1 MLRSRQRAIFAGL
14 GALALGIHAAGQP
27 ASLPSSTDM
36 LSFGRIV
43 RFYDFE
49 EAEKAPYVMPINF
62 YRHQAPQQGFPLFGR
77 TQLTSD
83 AAHGGNWSFGFSLDG
98 GSLSARIPTAVIP
111 VLPGS
116 DYRVTTW
123 VRTEGLTH
131 SRARVSAWMND
142 AAGTPIAESRLDSE
156 LLKTS
161 GGWQLASIL
170 VPGNFDNAVD
180 LVVDLQL
187 LQPQQFA
194 GPDRVPEE
202 PLLDDMSGRA
212 WFDDVTISNQ
222 PRIELSTSS
231 PGNVVP
237 ESDDAQLGVLIRDLT
252 GEDLKGT
259 LRVFDLDGG
268 IVTRATFPITRGTT
282 RRITDLSAFGPGWYR
297 AILDVQSG
305 AKAIA
310 RRTLDLYV
318 MPNNPAGSRP
328 HENTFGVVLPPTRA
342 EDLETAVSILRRL
355 GVSRALMSL
364 DGLESEAVSRGSN
377 AANVAALRRA
387 AKELQADSIELTFLL
402 DDLGRRDTITQ
413 DQEPEAED
421 VLANFWLDVRRWQ
434 IGAAEAFEGINQ
446 EQLLAL
452 LNGANDTLSDF
463 VARPVISIPWPIE
476 RVPIP
481 VPSPHG
487 YNVALP
493 YHVQA
498 ESLSEYAAVWQNEG
512 QMRSVTLQRAPAG
525 SYHPRERVTD
535 LVLRTLFA
543 WRGGFDRLTIDAPW
557 SRRGEQRMQIMPDP
571 TFGPWHVLASQL
583 GRRHFVGEIPLGD
596 GLRGWML
603 TGTGPRDAAIVA
615 WNEQAPE
622 EKAVIRM
629 LLANG
634 PVDVVNVF
642 GNRQT
647 IYPVDGI
654 HTITLSNVPV
664 FIEHANLN
672 LAKFRAGVSIQPGFV
687 PARRQAHEQ
696 ELSLSNPWDVPITTQ
711 IRIRPPKGWRIS
723 PRSHNLTLQPGE
735 QRLLP
740 ITLTFAPGVIAD
752 RTQVA
757 IEIAVT
763 ADQEYHIEVQADL
776 DVGLKDVRLSTHWQ
790 AVRNEQTGTY
800 DLTVTLYVTNT
811 TDRALSF
818 DGYLSAPEISRQRRP
833 IATLAPNRTAVKIFR
848 ITDGATLLAGKSVR
862 IGIVERGGNARLNQI
877 LYIPS
882 FADAKEGEPLITS
895 GSQ

>member
-1 MLRSRQRAIFAGL
+1 MRRSKRWTVLGGL
-14 GALALGIHAAGQP
+14 SALALGIDTAGQP
-27 ASLPSSTDM
+27 ASLSASTGM
-36 LSFGRIV
+36 PTFGRIV
-43 RFYDFE
+43 RSYDFE
-49 EAEKAPYVMPINF
+49 EAEQAPYVMPINF
-62 YRHQAPQQGFPLFGR
+62 YRHQAPQQGFPLFGHM
-77 TQLTSD
+77 QLTRD
-83 AAHGGNWSFGFSLDG
+83 AAHGGNWSFGFELDG
-98 GSLSARIPTAVIP
+98 GSLSALIPTAVIP

-116 DYRVTTW
+116 DYRVTAW

-142 AAGTPIAESRLDSE
+142 AAGNPITESRLDSQ
-156 LLKTS
+156 LLKTN
-161 GGWQLASIL
+161 GAWQLVSIL

-187 LQPQQFA
+187 LQRQQFVD
-194 GPDRVPEE
+194 PKRSLEE
-202 PLLDDMSGRA
+202 PLLDDMSGRS
-212 WFDDVTISNQ
+212 WFDDIAISNQ

-237 ESDDAQLGVLIRDLT
+237 ESDDAQLSVLIRDLT
-252 GEDLKGT
+252 GEDLNGT
-259 LRVFDLDGG
+259 LRVLDLDGA
-268 IVTRATFPITRGTT
+268 IVTQETFPIDRGTT
-282 RRITDLSAFGPGWYR
+282 GRITNLSAFGSGWYR
-297 AILDVQSG
+297 AVLEVQSG

-310 RRTLDLYV
+310 RRTLDLVV
-318 MPNNPAGSRP
+318 MPSDSVRTRP
-328 HENTFGVVLPPTRA
+328 HENTFGVVLPPTPA
-342 EDLETAVSILRRL
+342 EDLETAVTILRRL

-364 DGLESEAVSRGSN
+364 NGLQSDAMPRGSN
-377 AANVAALRRA
+377 APDASAVRQA

-402 DDLGRRDTITQ
+402 DDIRRQDTNAQ
-413 DQEPEAED
+413 DQEPETEN

-452 LNGANDTLSDF
+452 LTGANDTLSDF
-463 VARPVISIPWPIE
+463 VAGPVINIPWPIE
-476 RVPIP
+476 RVPIT

-487 YNVALP
+487 YNIALP

-498 ESLSEYAAVWQNEG
+498 ESLSEYASVWRSGG
-512 QMRSVTLQRAPAG
+512 QMHSVTLQRSPAG
-525 SYHPRERVTD
+525 RYHPRERVTD

-543 WRGGFDRLTIDAPW
+543 WRAGFERLTIDAPW
-557 SRRGEQRMQIMPDP
+557 SRRGEQRPQLMPDP
-571 TFGPWHVLASQL
+571 SFGPWHVLASQL

-603 TGTGPRDAAIVA
+603 TGNGPRDTAIVA
-615 WNEQAPE
+615 WNEQAP
-622 EKAVIRM
+622 KRNAVIRM

-642 GNRQT
+642 GNRKT
-647 IYPVDGI
+647 IHPVDGV
-654 HTITLSNVPV
+654 HTVALSTMPV

-696 ELSLSNPWDVPITTQ
+696 ELSLSNPWDVPITAQ
-711 IRIRPPKGWRIS
+711 IRLRPPKGWRIS
-723 PRSHNLTLQPGE
+723 PRSHNVTLQPGE
-735 QRLLP
+735 QRQVP

-752 RTQVA
+752 HTQVA
-757 IEIAVT
+757 IEIEVA

-790 AVRNEQTGTY
+790 AVRNDQTGTY
-800 DLTVTLYVTNT
+800 DLTITMYVTNT
-811 TDRALSF
+811 SDRALSF

-848 ITDGATLLAGKSVR
+848 IPDGAALLAGKSVR
-862 IGIVERGGNARLNQI
+862 IGIVERGGNARLNHI
-877 LYIPS
+877 LNIPS
-882 FADAKEGEPLITS
+882 FADLSKDEPLITS
-895 GSQ
+895 GSP